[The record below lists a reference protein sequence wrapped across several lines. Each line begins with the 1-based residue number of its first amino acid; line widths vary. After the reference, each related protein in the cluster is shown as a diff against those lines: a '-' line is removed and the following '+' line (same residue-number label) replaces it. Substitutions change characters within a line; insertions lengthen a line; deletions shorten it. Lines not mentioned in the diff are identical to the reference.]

1 MKFGIMAYE
10 TQVEWAEV
18 PTQEEHL
25 RRMRNHQSNLN
36 QITLQRG
43 IIGRQEFAFTS
54 TGLPEPA
61 SRATT
66 VRLDAGEPRGMDGPY
81 AETKE
86 VLAGFDVIGF
96 DSGNSAIEYG
106 KKLFDHPGHTTEI
119 RPVQDV
125 WWIQNRSSR
134 TGGARF
140 LLTIL
145 IDESKWA
152 RLPDAERERT
162 RRHRENTAMSYPVAA
177 LENQDPVC
185 LSSVDFRPS
194 AEWTTLREKNG
205 GIVATPGP
213 AIALPYVTAAMIQMD
228 CASQAAAVGWARKF
242 LLHDFEA
249 IEIRACGGWFIYH
262 G

>member
-1 MKFGIMAYE
+1 MKFGIMGYE

-25 RRMRNHQSNLN
+25 RRMHNHQNNLN

-43 IIGRQEFAFTS
+43 IIGRQEFAFSS

-61 SRATT
+61 SRAIT
-66 VRLDAGEPRGMDGPY
+66 VRLDAGDARAMDGPY

-96 DSGNSAIEYG
+96 ESVDGAIEFG

-125 WWIQNRSSR
+125 WWVQNRGSR
-134 TGGARF
+134 SGGARF
-140 LLTIL
+140 LFTVLV
-145 IDESKWA
+145 DESKWA
-152 RLPDAERERT
+152 RLSDAERERT

-185 LSSVDFRPS
+185 LSAVEFRPG

-205 GIVATPGP
+205 AIVATPGP
-213 AIALPYVTAAMIQMD
+213 ALALPHVTAAMIQMD
-228 CASQAAAVGWARKF
+228 CTSQAAAVEWARKF
-242 LLHDFEA
+242 LLHDFEVV
-249 IEIRACGGWFIYH
+249 EIRACGGWFIYH

>member
-25 RRMRNHQSNLN
+25 RRMRNHQNNLN

-54 TGLPEPA
+54 TGLPEPG
-61 SRATT
+61 SRAIT
-66 VRLDAGEPRGMDGPY
+66 VRLNDGEQLAMDGPY

-86 VLAGFDVIGF
+86 LLAGFDVIGF
-96 DSGNSAIEYG
+96 DSIEAVVEYG

-119 RPVQDV
+119 RPVKDV
-125 WWIQNRSSR
+125 WWIHNRSSR
-134 TGGARF
+134 TGGSRY

-145 IDESKWA
+145 VDESKWA

-162 RRHRENTAMSYPVAA
+162 RRHRENTAMSYPVSA

-185 LSSVDFRPS
+185 LSAVEFRPS
-194 AEWTTLREKNG
+194 AEWITQREKNG
-205 GIVATPGP
+205 AIIETAGP
-213 AIALPYVTAAMIQMD
+213 ALALPHVTAAMIQMD
-228 CASQAAAVGWARKF
+228 CPSQAAAVQWARKL
-242 LLHDFEA
+242 LLHDFEV
-249 IEIRACGGWFIYH
+249 IEIRASGGWFIYH

>member
-1 MKFGIMAYE
+1 MKFGIMGYE

-25 RRMRNHQSNLN
+25 RRMHNHQNNLN

-43 IIGRQEFAFTS
+43 IIGRQEFAFSS

-61 SRATT
+61 SRAIT
-66 VRLDAGEPRGMDGPY
+66 VRLDAGDARAMDGPY

-96 DSGNSAIEYG
+96 ESLDGAIEFG

-119 RPVQDV
+119 RPVQDL
-125 WWIQNRSSR
+125 WWVQNRGSR
-134 TGGARF
+134 SGGARF
-140 LLTIL
+140 LLTVL
-145 IDESKWA
+145 VDESRWA
-152 RLPDAERERT
+152 RLSDAERERT

-185 LSSVDFRPS
+185 LSAVEFRPG

-205 GIVATPGP
+205 AIVATPGP
-213 AIALPYVTAAMIQMD
+213 ALALPHVTAAMIQMD
-228 CASQAAAVGWARKF
+228 CTTQAAAVEWARKF
-242 LLHDFEA
+242 LLHDFEVV
-249 IEIRACGGWFIYH
+249 EIRACGGWFIYH